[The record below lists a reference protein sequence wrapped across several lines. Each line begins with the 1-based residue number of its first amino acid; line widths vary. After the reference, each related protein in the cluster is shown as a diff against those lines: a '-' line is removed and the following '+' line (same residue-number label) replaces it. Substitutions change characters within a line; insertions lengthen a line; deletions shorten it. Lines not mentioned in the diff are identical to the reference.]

1 MRITLAHTLTAIA
14 LSAFASGCVSA
25 GMAGQR
31 MGMMHHGGMSMGPMV
46 GCPGSDATADS
57 RLASLR
63 SALHITSAQEPLWV
77 AYADSYRR
85 FASGM
90 DMGSMGAMGS
100 GEHPAHGSASLPE
113 RVHNH
118 ETMMSTRLASLHDL
132 GAALSALYASMSAE
146 QKAIADAMACD
157 AHMHS
162 RPQT

>member
-1 MRITLAHTLTAIA
+1 MRITLAHTLAAIA
-14 LSAFASGCVSA
+14 LSAVASGCVSA

-63 SALHITSAQEPLWV
+63 SSLHITSAQEPLWV

-132 GAALSALYASMSAE
+132 GATLSALYASMSAE

-157 AHMHS
+157 QHMRS